1 MDIFKL
7 KYGQFSCSG
16 KEHNHYYGGQRSY
29 FFILGTSEIACCII
43 AINNFPSR
51 GNDKERVIKE
61 YQSDDN

>member
-1 MDIFKL
+1 M
-7 KYGQFSCSG
+7 GA
-16 KEHNHYYGGQRSY
+16 KEAI